1 MTLIYFYL
9 ISRAIFI
16 LCECLTHASAVIL
29 VHIAIYFFNIIII
42 ARLSW
47 SMLLRYVCRY
57 QLLSFHCVIF
67 VRLLMPH
74 SISRF
79 FLPAASRSIYS
90 LTKRNRIFFFVINWK
105 QATERVRERGNF
117 LCGMKSI
124 ELNKRV
130 GRMSEWDDKKI
141 VCMYFY
147 YLSSI
152 LARSLLSLSHSLTLD
167 SIHQM

>member
-1 MTLIYFYL
+1 
-9 ISRAIFI
+9 
-16 LCECLTHASAVIL
+16 
-29 VHIAIYFFNIIII
+29 
-42 ARLSW
+42 
-47 SMLLRYVCRY
+47 MLLRYVCRY

-152 LARSLLSLSHSLTLD
+152 LARSLLSLSLSLTHSRFHPSNVIYHYYLFVQVNNTH
-167 SIHQM
+167 SHKKTQKYGFFITMESEEAAAAS